1 LRANIEWGAM
11 VASTANPKRMAQ
23 ATASRFITG
32 NTPGNA
38 ISIMW
43 ACVLGAA
50 PNAVDAGENIFD

>member
-1 LRANIEWGAM
+1 M